1 MKKQT
6 ASLITTIFKPSSGCS
21 ATAAQW
27 CLVNPIHLLEFFF
40 IPHLSVFEIRT
51 YAGGRSIWSLAIFF
65 LLLSATA
72 SCICSLHAL
81 RCSCVAPHG
90 PCTAAAAPYGPCLH
104 RHLLHPHASRGEARS
119 FGHQGRLL
127 WTTGSTNEM
136 NSVLQGNLQNSSG
149 SSGRQ
154 RHKAAPPLRLMN

>member
-27 CLVNPIHLLEFFF
+27 CLVNPIHLLEIFFLPH
-40 IPHLSVFEIRT
+40 IPIRAH
-51 YAGGRSIWSLAIFF
+51 AGGRSIRSPAVFF

-81 RCSCVAPHG
+81 RGSCVAPHG
-90 PCTAAAAPYGPCLH
+90 SCTAAAAPYGPCS
-104 RHLLHPHASRGEARS
+104 RCHLLHPHASRGEARS

-127 WTTGSTNEM
+127 WTTGLTNEM
-136 NSVLQGNLQNSSG
+136 NSVL
-149 SSGRQ
+149 
-154 RHKAAPPLRLMN
+154 